1 MSKWADIPWNQLQ
14 RLFSV
19 VICLDKAMRIVY
31 ASDTVLRYLPDL
43 GNKPLLGEAFS
54 ILRPGKLE
62 TFAEAVAS
70 QDSLCL
76 MTATNLEFAIRGQL
90 IRSNYDNNEVMCLCG
105 APWLFWMSSNCP
117 DVRLSLS
124 DFSPQD
130 VQLDQLFFMT
140 TEKRMVADLEDLNTE
155 LTEARE
161 RLQEVHEAQHR
172 FFAQMSHEMRTPL
185 NGVVSALSLLDAN
198 PADERQHQLLALAQG
213 SSRNLMDV
221 VNYVL
226 DLSKLELA
234 GEERESVFNLPELI
248 QSSIDILSAKAR
260 EKSLD
265 LRLELGPDTPHH
277 CRGNAPRLRQVLL
290 NLIMNAIKFTVKGSV
305 TLRVLRGAGE
315 GLNCTLKF
323 SVIDTGIG
331 IASDIEQ
338 HIFEPFWSLQP
349 GGQNHPDA
357 GTGLG
362 LDIVRRNVEN
372 AGGAVGV
379 ITVPGAGSTFWF
391 EWPIIIEPEGA
402 IARTV
407 KDPSAE
413 TDLDVELSGRV
424 LLVDDNQTNLLL
436 GAMIIESM
444 GVEVSTAEN
453 GAEAVAAALQES
465 FDLVLMDIHMPD
477 FDGIEATRRI
487 RKFKSK
493 QVLPIVAL
501 TALAYDKEKEAC
513 MASGMNGYLTKPIVR
528 EALAEELG
536 RWLSSHVQSP
546 PAIAAELGSDEKGER
561 LMHDQL
567 LDQVVL
573 EELEKQIGTDNLK
586 TVLTKVIAE
595 ATQRWQQLLSSD
607 SSCDKAA
614 VQRHVHSLSS
624 IFRSVG
630 LTPAGDALGEIEAE
644 IRAGN
649 ELAPGWL
656 EEFDHMRAPSMTA
669 LSEVLE
675 AISPSVSTVKAGTS

>member
-31 ASDTVLRYLPDL
+31 ASDTALRYLPDL
-43 GNKPLLGEAFS
+43 GNKPLLAEAFA

-76 MTATNLEFAIRGQL
+76 MTATNREFAVRGQFIL
-90 IRSNYDNNEVMCLCG
+90 STYDNNEVVCLCG

-117 DVRLSLS
+117 DVRLSLR

-140 TEKRMVADLEDLNTE
+140 SEKQMVADLETLNTE
-155 LTEARE
+155 LTEAKDK
-161 RLQEVHEAQHR
+161 LQEAHEAQHR

-185 NGVVSALSLLDAN
+185 NGVVSALSLLESNHLD
-198 PADERQHQLLALAQG
+198 DRQSQLFALAKS
-213 SSRNLMDV
+213 SSRNLMEV
-221 VNYVL
+221 INYVL

-234 GEERESVFNLPELI
+234 GEEGESAFDLHELVR
-248 QSSIDILSAKAR
+248 STMDILGAKAR

-265 LRLELGPDTPHH
+265 FKLELGPDIPQH
-277 CRGNAPRLRQVLL
+277 CRGDAPRLRQVLL
-290 NLIMNAIKFTVKGSV
+290 NLTMNAIKFTDKGSV
-305 TLRVLRGAGE
+305 TVRALKVAGDASD
-315 GLNCTLKF
+315 CILKF

-331 IASDIEQ
+331 IANDTKQ

-349 GGQNHPDA
+349 GGGDHPDA

-372 AGGAVGV
+372 AGGGVGV
-379 ITVPGAGSTFWF
+379 TTEPGAGSTFWF
-391 EWPIIIEPEGA
+391 EWPTIIEPESN

-407 KDPSAE
+407 KGPSAE
-413 TDLDVELSGRV
+413 TILNADLSGRI

-436 GAMIIESM
+436 GTMIIESM

-453 GAEAVAAALQES
+453 GTEAVAAALEES

-477 FDGIEATRRI
+477 FDGIEATRQI
-487 RKFKSK
+487 RKIKNK
-493 QVLPIVAL
+493 QDLPIVAL
-501 TALAYDKEKEAC
+501 TALAYDKEKEVC

-528 EALAEELG
+528 QALAEELG
-536 RWLSSHVQSP
+536 RWLSSNVQSQS
-546 PAIAAELGSDEKGER
+546 AIAAEPGSGGKGGQLVLDE
-561 LMHDQL
+561 L

-586 TVLTKVIAE
+586 TVLTKVLTE
-595 ATQRWQQLLSSD
+595 AAQRWEKLLSGD
-607 SSCDKAA
+607 SSGDKTAI
-614 VQRHVHSLSS
+614 QRHVHSLSS

-630 LTPAGDALGEIEAE
+630 LMPAGDALGKIETE
-644 IRAGN
+644 LRAGN
-649 ELAPGWL
+649 ELVPGWL
-656 EEFDHMRAPSMTA
+656 EEFDQIRAPSMTA
-669 LSEVLE
+669 LTKILE
-675 AISPSVSTVKAGTS
+675 AMSPSASTTVETN